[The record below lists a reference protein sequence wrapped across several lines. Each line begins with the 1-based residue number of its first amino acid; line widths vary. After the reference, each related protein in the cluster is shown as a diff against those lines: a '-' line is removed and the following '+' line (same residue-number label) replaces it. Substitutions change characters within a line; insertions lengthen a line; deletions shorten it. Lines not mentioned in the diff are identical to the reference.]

1 MAKIRP
7 LSSLIHG
14 VYDSEAAFARELGWN
29 KQRLNKITTGQKEPD
44 IVEAAEI
51 AQKLGVSLDLIA
63 DIFLNEKSPIEQRNS
78 LS

>member
-14 VYDSEAAFARELGWN
+14 AYDSEAAFARELGWK

-44 IVEAAEI
+44 IVEAAEM
-51 AQKLGVSLDLIA
+51 AEKLGVSLDVIA
-63 DIFLNEKSPIEQRNS
+63 CIFLNEKSPIVQHNFPS
-78 LS
+78 